1 MQRMTNPRIVFM
13 GSPEFA
19 LPALRQLAASYPLAG
34 VVTQPDRPAGRGRE
48 PKSPPVKL
56 LAEQL
61 GLPVIQPE
69 RLKAPEAMEQLEAWQ
84 PDMIV
89 VAAFGQIL
97 RPDVLDLPRLGCINI
112 HGSLLPRWRGA
123 APVQAA
129 ILNGDLATGVTIMR
143 MDAGVD
149 TGPMLRQASVPI
161 LPDDTAGSLG
171 KRMAEL
177 GADLLLETLPAYV
190 EGRCIP
196 QVQDDS
202 QATYAPMIKKEAGAL
217 DFSQTAGAL
226 ERGVRAFNPWP
237 GAYMPWQGQNLKI
250 HKARAIPDIRTGQS
264 SHPQPGRKLVR
275 DGLPA
280 VEAADGLLLLETV
293 QPAGKKPMPGQD
305 FLHGA
310 RQWEGQ

>member
-19 LPALRQLAASYPLAG
+19 LPALRQLAASYPIAG

-56 LAEQL
+56 LAMQL

-69 RLKAPEAMEQLEAWQ
+69 RLKAPEAIAQLEAWQ

-97 RPDVLDLPRLGCINI
+97 RPAVLDLPRLGCINI

-149 TGPMLRQASVPI
+149 TGPMLSQASVPI

-250 HKARAIPDIRTGQS
+250 HKAKSLPDTRAGQS
-264 SHPQPGRKLVR
+264 SRPQPGRKLVR

-280 VEAADGLLLLETV
+280 VETADGTLLLETV

-305 FLHGA
+305 FLRGA